1 MTLSQGRDSRNR
13 LLIPDSSSPSRRAQ
27 EKDGNLIS
35 DEGIGALRRRPRGS
49 DVAITRLKFLDRGEE
64 DSVHA
69 LSLKVLETI
78 GVKVHSPAVLKML
91 QKAGAEVDAKT
102 EIVRMDED
110 LVKDALEKA
119 PNSFTIASRDSKHD
133 IRLPATTWPY
143 SSLGGLVSWI
153 EEYGTK
159 KRREATRK
167 DLATITRLADGL
179 PAVDAIWPLVT
190 VRDVP
195 PHSGFVNELWTSFQN
210 TVKPIHGSAGSGTVG
225 VPDAK
230 VQIELGALIAGG
242 KEELKRRPTF
252 TILSCIIAPLYFER
266 GAVEAQC
273 EYARAGVP
281 VISMSMSIGGAT
293 SPVTAAGTIVN
304 SNAENLAS
312 LVITQTAAPGAPQI
326 YSAEATLMDPRS
338 GGIGYRGAEAPMIF
352 AALGQMAARYKLPK
366 MTGVL
371 GIELRRTGSPM
382 HFGTA
387 SAILMST
394 LNGTDLCSGL
404 GDLDSDNG
412 CSLEE
417 LVVDAT
423 VWQDFRQYMREF
435 EISEKEA
442 ALDVMKAVGHGN
454 TFVSHPHTLANFRR
468 QIHNRDK
475 LAELIYSEGS
485 PDNVLK
491 AAHEV
496 VVRTLK
502 EHDVPSLDSDMLK
515 KGNEIV
521 RSYEK
526 NPPK

>member
-1 MTLSQGRDSRNR
+1 M
-13 LLIPDSSSPSRRAQ
+13 A
-27 EKDGNLIS
+27 
-35 DEGIGALRRRPRGS
+35 
-49 DVAITRLKFLDRGEE
+49 VARLKFLSKDEE
-64 DSVHA
+64 DIVHE
-69 LSLKVLETI
+69 LSLKILKTI
-78 GVKVHSPAVLKML
+78 GVKVHSPSVLKML
-91 QKAGAEVDAKT
+91 AQAGAEVDAKT
-102 EIVRMDED
+102 EIVKMDEP
-110 LVKDALEKA
+110 LVKDALKKA
-119 PNSFTIASRDSKHD
+119 PKSFTIASRDSQHD
-133 IRLPATTWPY
+133 IKLPATTWPY
-143 SSLGGLVSWI
+143 VSLGGLVSWI

-159 KRREATRK
+159 KRREATSK

-179 PAVDAIWPLVT
+179 PAIDAIWPLVT

-195 PHSGFVNELWTSFQN
+195 PHSGFVNELWTCFQN
-210 TVKPIHGSAGSGTVG
+210 TTKPIHGSAGSGTVG

-230 VQIELGALIAGG
+230 VQIELGALVAGG
-242 KEELKRRPTF
+242 RGQLKKRPTF
-252 TILSCIIAPLYFER
+252 TVLSCVIAPLYFER

-273 EYARAGVP
+273 EYAKAGVP

-338 GGIGYRGAEAPMIF
+338 GSIGYKGAETPMTF
-352 AALGQMAARYKLPK
+352 AALGQMAARYGLPK
-366 MTGVL
+366 MTGVV
-371 GIELRRTGSPM
+371 GVEFRRAGSPL
-382 HFGTA
+382 HFGGA
-387 SAILMST
+387 SSILMST
-394 LNGTDLCSGL
+394 LNGTDLCSGI

-417 LVVDAT
+417 IVLDAT
-423 VWQDFRQYMREF
+423 IWNDFRMYMREF

-454 TFVSHPHTLANFRR
+454 TFVSHPHTLANFKR

-475 LAELIYSEGS
+475 LAELIYSDGN
-485 PDNVLK
+485 PDNVLG

-502 EHDVPSLDSDMLK
+502 EHDVPALDSDILK
-515 KGNEIV
+515 RGNEIV
-521 RSYEK
+521 KAYEK
-526 NPPK
+526 SPPK

>member
-1 MTLSQGRDSRNR
+1 M
-13 LLIPDSSSPSRRAQ
+13 
-27 EKDGNLIS
+27 
-35 DEGIGALRRRPRGS
+35 
-49 DVAITRLKFLDRGEE
+49 AIARLKFLSKDEE
-64 DSVHA
+64 DKVHELSV
-69 LSLKVLETI
+69 KVLKTI
-78 GVKVHSPAVLKML
+78 GVKVHSPTVLKML
-91 QKAGAEVDAKT
+91 AQAGAEVDAKT
-102 EIVRMDED
+102 EIVKMDEA
-110 LVKDALEKA
+110 LIKDALKKA
-119 PNSFTIASRDSKHD
+119 PRSFTIASRDAKHD
-133 IRLPATTWPY
+133 IKLPATTWPY
-143 SSLGGLVSWI
+143 ASLGGLVSWI

-159 KRREATRK
+159 KHREATKK

-179 PAVDAIWPLVT
+179 PSVDAIWPLVT

-195 PHSGFVNELWTSFQN
+195 PHSGFVNELWISLQN

-225 VPDAK
+225 IPDAK
-230 VQIELGALIAGG
+230 VQIELGALVAGG
-242 KEELKRRPTF
+242 KEQLKKRPTF
-252 TILSCIIAPLYFER
+252 TVLSCVIAPLYFEK

-273 EYARAGVP
+273 EYARAGIP

-338 GGIGYRGAEAPMIF
+338 GGIGYRGMEAPMIF
-352 AALGQMAARYKLPK
+352 AALGQMATRYGLPK

-371 GIELRRTGSPM
+371 GIELRRAGSPV
-382 HFGTA
+382 HFGIA
-387 SAILMST
+387 SAVLMST
-394 LNGTDLCSGL
+394 LSGTDLCSGL

-423 VWQDFRQYMREF
+423 IWEDFRQYMREF

-468 QIHNRDK
+468 QIHTRDK
-475 LAELIYSEGS
+475 LADLIYSEGS
-485 PDNVLK
+485 PDKVLG

-496 VVRTLK
+496 VMRTLK
-502 EHDVPSLDSDMLK
+502 EHGVPALDADILK
-515 KGNEIV
+515 RGNEIV
-521 RSYEK
+521 KAYEK

>member
-1 MTLSQGRDSRNR
+1 M
-13 LLIPDSSSPSRRAQ
+13 
-27 EKDGNLIS
+27 
-35 DEGIGALRRRPRGS
+35 
-49 DVAITRLKFLDRGEE
+49 AIARLKFLSKDEE
-64 DSVHA
+64 DRVHD
-69 LSLKVLETI
+69 LSLKVLRTI
-78 GVKVHSPAVLKML
+78 GVKVHSPLVLKML
-91 QKAGAEVDAKT
+91 KDAGAEVDQRT
-102 EIVRMDED
+102 EIVKFDESII
-110 LVKDALEKA
+110 KDALKKV
-119 PNSFTIASRDSKHD
+119 PKSFTIASRDGEHD
-133 IRLPATTWPY
+133 IKLPATSWPY
-143 SSLGGLVSWI
+143 ASLGGLASWI
-153 EEYGTK
+153 EDYGTK

-179 PAVDAIWPLVT
+179 EAVDAVWPLVT

-195 PHSGFVNELWTSFQN
+195 PHANFVHELWTCFQN
-210 TVKPIHGSAGSGTVG
+210 TCKPIYGSAGSGTIG
-225 VPDAK
+225 IPDAK
-230 VQIELGALIAGG
+230 VQIELGALAAGG
-242 KEELKRRPTF
+242 KEQLKKRPTF
-252 TILSCIIAPLYFER
+252 TVLSCIIAPLYFEK

-312 LVITQTAAPGAPQI
+312 LVITQTASPGAPQI
-326 YSAEATLMDPRS
+326 YSAEATLMDPRF
-338 GGIGYRGAEAPMIF
+338 GGIGYKGTEAPMMF
-352 AALGQMAARYKLPK
+352 AALGQMAARYSMPK

-371 GIELRRTGSPM
+371 GMELRRAGSPV
-382 HFGTA
+382 HFGVA

-423 VWQDFRQYMREF
+423 IWNDFRQYMREF

-454 TFVSHPHTLANFRR
+454 TFVSHPHTLANFRK
-468 QIHNRDK
+468 QIYNRDK
-475 LAELIYSEGS
+475 LAELMFSEGS
-485 PDNVLK
+485 PDKVLQ
-491 AAHEV
+491 AAHDV
-496 VVRTLK
+496 VVKTLK
-502 EHDVPSLDSDMLK
+502 EHEVPALDADVVK
-515 KGNEIV
+515 RGNEIV
-521 RSYEK
+521 KAYEK